1 MSLGTYGRAKQ
12 NMPLTPALKTHL
24 VKDIR
29 LKIVTM
35 QIW

>member
-1 MSLGTYGRAKQ
+1 MSLGAYGRANK
-12 NMPLTPALKTHL
+12 NMPLTPALKTY
-24 VKDIR
+24 VKIIR